1 MDERRKSVGYSPFDE
16 PFGTGGMD
24 ADGDCGG
31 ILGKVKACDAALIR
45 QMKLSER
52 SEFFIC
58 LIAF

>member
-1 MDERRKSVGYSPFDE
+1 MNAENQSDTALLMNLSGRAGW
-16 PFGTGGMD
+16 D